1 MIEGTKIFDL
11 EQPRTPDMPI
21 HPAHQQAGY
30 SYLLHRHHEDEYRP
44 DESGPRTGAAGIL
57 IFSEHTGTHIDAL
70 SHQSEALVLC
80 GGVPVGEVQSSRGF
94 ARHGVEEIPPI
105 MAPGVLLDAVAA
117 EDVESLE
124 PGHAVNAEDLE
135 RCCERQGVSV
145 EPGSVAL
152 VRTGNARH
160 WNSAE
165 RYLDGPGMDASAS
178 YWMAERQVFAVGAD
192 NMAWDVPGMRD
203 PELGCYLPGHL
214 ILLAR
219 HGIYIIENLQLDEL
233 AAAGHHR
240 FEFVCAPLK
249 FVGAT
254 GSPVRPV
261 AVVSTDS

>member
-70 SHQSEALVLC
+70 SHQSDSLVLC

-105 MAPGVLLDAVAA
+105 IAPGVLLDAAAA
-117 EDVESLE
+117 EGVESLE
-124 PGHAVNAEDLE
+124 PGHAVTAEDLE
-135 RCCERQGVSV
+135 RCCERQGVGV
-145 EPGSVAL
+145 EPGDVVL
-152 VRTGNARH
+152 VRLGNAKH
-160 WNSAE
+160 WDAAE

-178 YWMAERQVFAVGAD
+178 YWMADRQVLAVGAD
-192 NMAWDVPGMRD
+192 NMAWDVPGLKD
-203 PELGCYLPGHL
+203 PELGCYMPGHL
-214 ILLAR
+214 ILLSR
-219 HGIYIIENLQLDEL
+219 RGIYIIENLQLDEL

-261 AVVSTDS
+261 AVVSTDY

>member
-1 MIEGTKIFDL
+1 MIEGTRVFDL
-11 EQPRTPDMPI
+11 EQPRTADMPI

-44 DESGPRTGAAGIL
+44 EEAGPRTGAAGIL
-57 IFSEHTGTHIDAL
+57 ILSEHTGTHIDAL

-152 VRTGNARH
+152 VRTRNARH